1 MLNASEKGALDILRY
16 LILVHKMDPNV
27 ANKVWKC
34 CVTMGTY
41 CYHGDILLPW
51 RHTYCFMDAYDMM
64 GKDVL
69 LVSFDSGFYP
79 RPLISYYPMHICM

>member
-34 CVTMGTY
+34 CVTME
-41 CYHGDILLPW
+41 
-51 RHTYCFMDAYDMM
+51 TYCFMDAYDMM

-79 RPLISYYPMHICM
+79 VHLYLITHAYMCVGWFNCFALCCR

>member
-34 CVTMGTY
+34 CVTME
-41 CYHGDILLPW
+41 
-51 RHTYCFMDAYDMM
+51 TYCFMDAYDRWVRM
-64 GKDVL
+64 
-69 LVSFDSGFYP
+69 
-79 RPLISYYPMHICM
+79 SY